1 MPDLVGK
8 LGAFAGKAV
17 GALKGEPAPA
27 AHHPMGGK
35 GGRPVPGRLPAPNT
49 DPSKGWWEMLTTGQG
64 IGAEAAEAL
73 LHAIDEGGPQGT
85 REILAS
91 YERLLAPTLAR
102 AVKVQAADRMRTLLE
117 TLWHMRAEK
126 GWEREAGEPSDA
138 AEPGGAAAAE
148 GGGEAGVPDAARF
161 GLSDIDLKVYPE
173 AAPLVAYFKSLG
185 PDAEGYFRSYRQNL
199 IPYFQAFGDEAEWT
213 ILEIAGGGVYVAAP
227 GMSGPEGWIQRSPV
241 ALQFQPEA
249 AAKITAPITSG
260 LAPRGCR
267 GRPSPAPRRA
277 RRPTRRVS
285 GPGRAAKSDRGC
297 GRGRSST

>member
-1 MPDLVGK
+1 MNRLVGGEDAGDFGDIIGALGGALGGGGGGIGDLLGGGGGGGSVISSAGSAGGRRGGDLGSAIGGLFGGGSGGSPRCPSLVGK

-27 AHHPMGGK
+27 AHRPMGGT

-64 IGAEAAEAL
+64 IGTEAAEAL

-126 GWEREAGEPSDA
+126 GWEREAGGPSDA
-138 AEPGGAAAAE
+138 AEPGAPRRRRA
-148 GGGEAGVPDAARF
+148 GGEAGVPT
-161 GLSDIDLKVYPE
+161 P
-173 AAPLVAYFKSLG
+173 
-185 PDAEGYFRSYRQNL
+185 PDSA
-199 IPYFQAFGDEAEWT
+199 
-213 ILEIAGGGVYVAAP
+213 
-227 GMSGPEGWIQRSPV
+227 
-241 ALQFQPEA
+241 
-249 AAKITAPITSG
+249 
-260 LAPRGCR
+260 
-267 GRPSPAPRRA
+267 
-277 RRPTRRVS
+277 
-285 GPGRAAKSDRGC
+285 
-297 GRGRSST
+297 